1 MYWEGKEGALVFKK
15 QNGTRRHWH
24 IFLPNTGRPAKKVG
38 NKLLIFSEERGA
50 GDRELDPTQAHC
62 VWQSGGVGSRVWS
75 FGEVVGLGRV
85 GGAVPGFHWGKEKPA
100 SFTTT
105 LHPRC
110 ARGDSGG
117 PTCCA
122 VLETGTRHSMLT
134 HRGLQTSLPLLH
146 AIHNLLNTPP
156 THTSCHRRQ
165 NYSISSHC
173 GVLHLNIPRYLGIRQ
188 AAELRCPEKSVQG
201 EGRATSA
208 WRTLLLKVNQGPS
221 PHHIYIYM
229 NHVAYYNTILVG
241 KQHFSSLLDKL
252 RSPFYPL
259 VLSPPFSLNLW
270 GEKCFISSLP
280 NIFQKL
286 TFANSFTHRGVA
298 LLYRLL

>member
-1 MYWEGKEGALVFKK
+1 MLPPVATTTWYLGAGFMYHVDFPPHPPKSFMYWEGKEGALVFKK

-50 GDRELDPTQAHC
+50 GGRELDPTQAHC

-146 AIHNLLNTPP
+146 AIHKPPQHTPY
-156 THTSCHRRQ
+156 T
-165 NYSISSHC
+165 Y
-173 GVLHLNIPRYLGIRQ
+173 VLPPPAKL
-188 AAELRCPEKSVQG
+188 
-201 EGRATSA
+201 
-208 WRTLLLKVNQGPS
+208 
-221 PHHIYIYM
+221 
-229 NHVAYYNTILVG
+229 
-241 KQHFSSLLDKL
+241 QHFQPLWCFTPKHPSLS
-252 RSPFYPL
+252 RYPTG
-259 VLSPPFSLNLW
+259 SRIKMP
-270 GEKCFISSLP
+270 
-280 NIFQKL
+280 
-286 TFANSFTHRGVA
+286 
-298 LLYRLL
+298 